1 MIKPL
6 NNFRNFLQGIGVT
19 NWQYLLLAVFSS
31 TILAVLWFYLE
42 IISGNKLGFLV
53 VIFGLNNGIL
63 AYLFMEEKGQS
74 NKVFFSLLLSTFS
87 LMLGKYLVFEHL
99 YDWYLSAY
107 IDKSEVSI
115 NLIAF
120 YFSSFNMESL
130 KLFIDQ
136 INTVFSFVDIIWIII
151 MLILS
156 IQYTVLDF
164 RKNRK
169 EEDEE
174 IRHKFR
180 KRRFE

>member
-1 MIKPL
+1 
-6 NNFRNFLQGIGVT
+6 
-19 NWQYLLLAVFSS
+19 
-31 TILAVLWFYLE
+31 
-42 IISGNKLGFLV
+42 
-53 VIFGLNNGIL
+53 
-63 AYLFMEEKGQS
+63 
-74 NKVFFSLLLSTFS
+74 
-87 LMLGKYLVFEHL
+87 MLGKYLVFEHL

-164 RKNRK
+164 SKNRK